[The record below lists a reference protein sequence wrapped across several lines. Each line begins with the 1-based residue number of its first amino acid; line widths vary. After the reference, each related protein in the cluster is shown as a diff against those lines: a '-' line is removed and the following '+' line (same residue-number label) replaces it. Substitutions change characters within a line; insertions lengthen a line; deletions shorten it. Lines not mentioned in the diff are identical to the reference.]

1 MAKMIF
7 ISGDGAFEID
17 GRTYRIPE
25 QFSTREV
32 FSFRSLLAPVPN
44 IRGGTTLTA
53 EQRSATE
60 AYLLRR
66 ATACVIPGFSM
77 SSCRASAAGSLTI
90 VRHSPWPAGNR
101 PPDDT
106 ASSRA
111 PPNLAR
117 SVRAA

>member
-1 MAKMIF
+1 MAKTVI
-7 ISGDGAFEID
+7 ISDDGAFEID

-60 AYLLRR
+60 VYLLRR
-66 ATACVIPGFSM
+66 ATACVIPGFSL
-77 SSCRASAAGSLTI
+77 SVSESLSPAQLQSIGGWIAHHRPALSLAS
-90 VRHSPWPAGNR
+90 RQ
-101 PPDDT
+101 PD
-106 ASSRA
+106 A
-111 PPNLAR
+111 
-117 SVRAA
+117 